1 MKITNLIEGYDVSGL
16 FHRNVGFPKNWV
28 EMLPRGFSPFNVQLK
43 YGPHS
48 RQQMQNKY
56 GVTDLPN
63 SFSFK
68 DEGVKLVELEIKSG
82 QVVKLVAR
90 MPFDEVNDLVIAF
103 HPHDGFVRTAWL
115 NKKTDKH
122 NTLDK
127 SKYDVPVDKQ

>member
-1 MKITNLIEGYDVSGL
+1 MKIKDLLESYYTNGL
-16 FHRNVGFPKNWV
+16 FHRSIGFPKNWAH
-28 EMLPRGFSPFNVQLK
+28 MLPRGFNPFNVRLK

-56 GVTDLPN
+56 GVTNLPR

-68 DEGVKLVELEIKSG
+68 DEGVKLIELEIRYG
-82 QVVKLVAR
+82 QVVKMVAR
-90 MPFDEVNDLVIAF
+90 MPFDRANDLVIAF

-122 NTLDK
+122 STLDK
-127 SKYDVPVDKQ
+127 SRYDVPVDKQ